1 MDLPGQLVAS
11 LASLSPTSL
20 LSSSEPVG
28 ESSSGDNPSNLS
40 VITTWNKDV
49 EDFFNSCSSPNELY
63 SVGAGKSETDYQ
75 NTGAALQDAS
85 STLHW
90 QLISIIQIASAKET
104 SEAENNAEVD
114 KHVSEIVWESDEDAE
129 SAAVNVS
136 QLVADT
142 GASPVPLEDDASRTS
157 QGDSLFVRAY
167 YLSTA
172 SELLRACKNI
182 VRFHNLFKLLKSM
195 SRQPAET
202 LQLSN
207 PTRRLQTRG
216 MIQLYLALMESSSP
230 SKHPEKMKHLEMNG
244 TFDGFNDVARNASIT
259 LFHAT
264 YGPPEDVWSTK
275 ARQELIDSVN
285 GIPILMDLLLSKVS
299 STALLLSIVRNVHNL
314 IGSVPGVVNKMDTA
328 IEELIEKRAPD
339 DFVKGGTD
347 ITSVLVETLT
357 WTIKSEPSFP
367 GDASSDRRADLAL
380 EILRVLYALRNGQ
393 IAGSQRGSF
402 SEIQEKRIEDNMK
415 KMGALLC
422 AILNLPNE
430 NKQVY
435 DVKLAAINLLMDA
448 PIEYAQIL
456 LTNGNIP
463 SLLMIL
469 DLQVTKVVVEEGGAK
484 TSNATSIIP
493 ILAVMNRFSAA
504 NPCIQNIVK
513 EDVFPTN
520 HDDGT
525 VDEVKTEEMDN
536 EAPGGRNMRPMDAP
550 KGTLRYNIIQLMT
563 ATESNSKRLASELL
577 WTLCDADPNEFVRR
591 TGFGNAV
598 HMLGMKGLVK
608 LPESVSIS

>member
-28 ESSSGDNPSNLS
+28 GSSSGDNPSNLS
-40 VITTWNKDV
+40 VITTWNKEV

-63 SVGAGKSETDYQ
+63 SVGAGKSETHYQ

-90 QLISIIQIASAKET
+90 QLVSIIQIASARET
-104 SEAENNAEVD
+104 SEAETDAEVD
-114 KHVSEIVWESDEDAE
+114 TNISEIVWESDEDAE
-129 SAAVNVS
+129 IAAVNVL

-157 QGDSLFVRAY
+157 QGEALFVRAY

-202 LQLSN
+202 LSN

-244 TFDGFNDVARNASIT
+244 TVDGFNEVARNASIT

-264 YGPPEDVWSTK
+264 FGPPEDVWSTR

-299 STALLLSIVRNVHNL
+299 ATALLLSLVRNVHNL
-314 IGSVPGVVNKMDTA
+314 IGSVPGVVNTMDTA
-328 IEELIEKRAPD
+328 IEELLEKRAPD

-435 DVKLAAINLLMDA
+435 AVKLAAINLLMDA
-448 PIEYAQIL
+448 PIEYAQVL
-456 LTNGNIP
+456 LTNGIIP
-463 SLLMIL
+463 SLLMVL

-493 ILAVMNRFSAA
+493 ILAVLNRFSAS
-504 NPCIQNIVK
+504 NSYIQNIVK
-513 EDVFPTN
+513 EHIFPTK

-525 VDEVKTEEMDN
+525 ADEVKTEEMDN

-563 ATESNSKRLASELL
+563 APESNSKRLASELL
-577 WTLCDADPNEFVRR
+577 WTLCNADPNEFVRR

-598 HMLGMKGLVK
+598 HMLGIKGLVK